1 MLIHEVCH
9 AAVGDNIALD
19 LPLRGHARGF
29 DNCLARVQ
37 GPYFEFDSNPE
48 MKEHKGKNETLRN
61 MYFMNRIKHQTPSE
75 AYPSHF
81 ITSSLIILTQLL

>member
-19 LPLRGHARGF
+19 LQLRGHARGF

-37 GPYFEFDSNPE
+37 VPYFEFDSNPE
-48 MKEHKGKNETLRN
+48 MKEHKGK
-61 MYFMNRIKHQTPSE
+61 MKP
-75 AYPSHF
+75 
-81 ITSSLIILTQLL
+81 

>member
-19 LPLRGHARGF
+19 LQLRGHARGF

-48 MKEHKGKNETLRN
+48 MKEHKGDK
-61 MYFMNRIKHQTPSE
+61 
-75 AYPSHF
+75 
-81 ITSSLIILTQLL
+81 